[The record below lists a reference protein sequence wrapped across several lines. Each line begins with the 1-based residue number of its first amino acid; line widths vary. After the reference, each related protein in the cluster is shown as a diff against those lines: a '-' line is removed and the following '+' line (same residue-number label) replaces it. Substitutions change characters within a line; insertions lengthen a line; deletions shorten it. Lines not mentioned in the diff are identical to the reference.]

1 MPQAKLFVHDEAL
14 KAQIRLIPK
23 DDVQEEG
30 ELEESDDDE
39 EDDEDQ
45 DNGQGETNPGQ
56 QTAGVVSEEDEADS
70 KGGNKSDH
78 NGAEARK
85 ESEKTGQGDGS
96 PSRIKQKPCISLF
109 ETQSFL
115 IALIL
120 PEPRLSTPPTWCRV
134 LRCMRASNVGIFLLD
149 NVDLDWIDDK
159 AAKFTHSFRCETS
172 PDWIERL
179 TMVPLS
185 RRAQTLTPNSDP
197 NSSRIERK
205 FETNLNAKPKISRT
219 ALLLSPLQ
227 MIVENYPMP
236 FEEGFEPLRS
246 KYYRAT
252 DDSPM
257 FGIDCEMCITGNGSE
272 LTKISIVDEES
283 RIVYDQLVKP
293 DATIINYLTRYSG
306 ITEDMM
312 ADVEN
317 KLEDVHYFMR
327 KKLPRD
333 AIFVGHSLNMD
344 LAAMRMFHP
353 YVIDTSVIY
362 NRSGER
368 YYKPSLKTLAYE
380 FLGKSIQTAN
390 QLGHDSLE
398 DAVTA
403 LELVQLKIVNGLE
416 FGDAVATE
424 KAMGLKYD
432 CKTGISHL
440 QLDRFIERHKVV
452 PISYRCLDLTPG
464 ARCVYIHDKQ
474 SPLEQEV
481 KDAILQLL
489 NKPNSICF
497 VMTNAGQCFVKI

>member
-1 MPQAKLFVHDEAL
+1 MPPQPKLIVHDEAL

-30 ELEESDDDE
+30 ELEESDE
-39 EDDEDQ
+39 EDDEADEKPPSVGSVIESKHQ
-45 DNGQGETNPGQ
+45 EQIGFPADRNGYGTETSLDGEVQGKSN
-56 QTAGVVSEEDEADS
+56 SDELS
-70 KGGNKSDH
+70 
-78 NGAEARK
+78 
-85 ESEKTGQGDGS
+85 
-96 PSRIKQKPCISLF
+96 SRAKLRPCISLF
-109 ETQSFL
+109 EMQSFL

-134 LRCMRASNVGIFLLD
+134 LRCLRASNVGIFLLD

-185 RRAQTLTPNSDP
+185 RRAQTMASKIDAGGD
-197 NSSRIERK
+197 ERQ
-205 FETNLNAKPKISRT
+205 FETDLNARPKISRT
-219 ALLLSPLQ
+219 SLLLSPVQ
-227 MIVENYPMP
+227 MITENYPMP
-236 FEEGFEPLRS
+236 YDEGFEPSRS
-246 KYYRAT
+246 KYYRVT
-252 DDSPM
+252 DNSPM
-257 FGIDCEMCITGNGSE
+257 FGIDCEMCITDKGSE

-283 RIVYDQLVKP
+283 RVVYNQLVKP
-293 DATIINYLTRYSG
+293 DGPIINYLTRYSG
-306 ITEDMM
+306 ITKEMM
-312 ADVEN
+312 EHVDN
-317 KLEDVHYFMR
+317 RLEDVKYFMR

-344 LAAMRMFHP
+344 LAAIKIFHP

-380 FLGKSIQTAN
+380 FLGKSIQTADK
-390 QLGHDSLE
+390 LGHDSLE

-416 FGDAVATE
+416 FGDAVVFE
-424 KAMGLKYD
+424 KSLGLKYD
-432 CKTGISHL
+432 SKTGVSRL
-440 QLDRFIERHKVV
+440 QFDRFIERHKVV
-452 PISYRCLDLTPG
+452 PISYRSLDLTPG
-464 ARCVYIHDKQ
+464 SRCVYIHDKQ

-489 NKPNSICF
+489 DKQTSICF
-497 VMTNAGQCFVKI
+497 VMTNGGQSYVKI